1 MQGVVFSPG
10 EGSEPSFFQELS
22 LLLNGSAPAV
32 IANRSPLFQ
41 PDTAREEETKQGQL
55 TALELLERAA
65 GEGAA
70 VLSTGRLTELAL
82 FFLAYPKQ
90 ACRFWGIYAAGGAV
104 YGGDRTPAA
113 EASFYEDPEA
123 AQIMVD
129 HAAGMH
135 LLPLETAEKCTAV
148 LWDHPVPAPGLGL
161 MLCMMDQQAVREE
174 EHTLQVDLE
183 SALSRGCSVIDWLNR
198 DKQLPRHRI
207 CVDLDSAR
215 FRPLA
220 ERACTRLTKG
230 GGPRG

>member
-1 MQGVVFSPG
+1 
-10 EGSEPSFFQELS
+10 
-22 LLLNGSAPAV
+22 
-32 IANRSPLFQ
+32 
-41 PDTAREEETKQGQL
+41 
-55 TALELLERAA
+55 
-65 GEGAA
+65 
-70 VLSTGRLTELAL
+70 
-82 FFLAYPKQ
+82 
-90 ACRFWGIYAAGGAV
+90 
-104 YGGDRTPAA
+104 
-113 EASFYEDPEA
+113 
-123 AQIMVD
+123 MVD

-174 EHTLQVDLE
+174 EHTLQIDLE